1 MPREVLVLDAQG
13 AIRRAAN
20 REFAERE
27 HDLACAVAEP
37 KNRHERAQSTPF
49 GDVQRHDLHSPILSG
64 RVSTPTQPL
73 AESSP
78 DLSGQVLDDRYRLIE
93 GMKRGAMGTVYL
105 AEQLRMNT
113 FVAVKVLHASHDE
126 RARERFAREATALG
140 RLQHP
145 NIARGIDFGWTGT
158 GQLYLVMER
167 IEGVD
172 LRERLASGG
181 RFEWR
186 EVCRLGAQL
195 AGALHAAHVAGFI
208 HRDLKPENVMLDQ
221 APDGDQIRVLDF
233 GIAKVSSAESQQLM
247 GDDRPLTLQGDVLG
261 TVGYMAPEQA
271 MGQIIDR
278 RADLYSLG
286 VLLWEMLT
294 GERLFD
300 QDADTVL
307 GTQLEERLPPPY
319 LSSDAPEEL
328 GALVARLLK
337 TLPDARPANAEDVER
352 ELLQLLAPRPVRPW
366 GRWLAIGASLLAL
379 LVAGVVAIRVGG
391 GQPDAELD
399 DEAIA
404 EPRPQFTVVAPDPL
418 PEKDDEETAE
428 PELPLGDLLHGRRSE
443 RVAAAHAV
451 LAAGDDA
458 PPFAVAVARLELAR
472 QCETKHRQI
481 RAISRYADPRALP
494 ALQRANRL
502 RREGCGALGR
512 RDCYAC
518 LREDLAEALRT
529 LPRADRP

>member
-1 MPREVLVLDAQG
+1 MPREVLVLNTQ
-13 AIRRAAN
+13 RAVCRSAN
-20 REFAERE
+20 GEFAERK
-27 HDLACAVAEP
+27 HNFAGAVAEP
-37 KNRHERAQSTPF
+37 EDGHGAPRVPDPQPL
-49 GDVQRHDLHSPILSG
+49 QRVAILSG
-64 RVSTPTQPL
+64 RVSIPTQPL

-78 DLSGQVLDDRYRLIE
+78 DLSGEVLDDRYRLIE

-113 FVAVKVLHASHDE
+113 IVAVKVLHASHDE
-126 RARERFAREATALG
+126 RMRERFAREATALG

-145 NIARGIDFGWTGT
+145 NIARGIDFGWTAG

-195 AGALHAAHVAGFI
+195 AAALHSAHVAGFI
-208 HRDLKPENVMLDQ
+208 HRDLKPENVMLEHVS
-221 APDGDQIRVLDF
+221 ADGVQIRVLDF
-233 GIAKVSSAESQQLM
+233 GIAKVSSADSQQLM

-294 GERLFD
+294 GERLFGED
-300 QDADTVL
+300 HDKVL
-307 GTQLEERLPPPY
+307 GTQLEDRLPPPY
-319 LSSDAPEEL
+319 LSSDAPEGLGEL
-328 GALVARLLK
+328 VGRLLK
-337 TLPDARPANAEDVER
+337 TLPDARPANAEEVEA
-352 ELLQLLAPRPVRPW
+352 E
-366 GRWLAIGASLLAL
+366 LLAL
-379 LVAGVVAIRVGG
+379 LRPPAPKRSWTRWFGLAAGAVALVVAGVLGAQLLGTE
-391 GQPDAELD
+391 PEPETPPEP
-399 DEAIA
+399 EATQT
-404 EPRPQFTVVAPDPL
+404 PQFTVVAPEPL
-418 PEKDDEETAE
+418 PDKEDEEE
-428 PELPLGDLLHGRRSE
+428 VEEELPLDRLLNGRRQE

-451 LAAGDDA
+451 LAAGEDA
-458 PPFAVAVARLELAR
+458 PPFAIAVARLELAR
-472 QCETKHRQI
+472 QCDTKHRQI
-481 RAISRYADPRALP
+481 RAISRHADPRALP

-502 RREGCGALGR
+502 PRDGCGVLGR
-512 RDCYAC
+512 RDCYSC
-518 LREDLAEALRT
+518 LRDDLAYVLRT
-529 LPRADRP
+529 LPRDD

>member
-1 MPREVLVLDAQG
+1 MS
-13 AIRRAAN
+13 I
-20 REFAERE
+20 
-27 HDLACAVAEP
+27 
-37 KNRHERAQSTPF
+37 
-49 GDVQRHDLHSPILSG
+49 
-64 RVSTPTQPL
+64 PTQPL

-78 DLSGQVLDDRYRLIE
+78 DLSGEILDDRYRLIE

-113 FVAVKVLHASHDE
+113 IVAVKVLHASHDE

-145 NIARGIDFGWTGT
+145 NIARGIDFGWTAG

-172 LRERLASGG
+172 LRERLASAG

-195 AGALHAAHVAGFI
+195 AGALHSAHVSGFI
-208 HRDLKPENVMLDQ
+208 HRDLKPENVMIEHG
-221 APDGDQIRVLDF
+221 PDGDQIKVLDF
-233 GIAKVSSAESQQLM
+233 GIAKVSTAESQQLM

-294 GERLFD
+294 GERLFGGD
-300 QDADTVL
+300 HDAVL
-307 GTQLEERLPPPY
+307 GIQLEDRLPPPY
-319 LSSDAPEEL
+319 LSSGAPEEL
-328 GALVARLLK
+328 GTLIGRLLK

-352 ELLQLLAPRPVRPW
+352 ELAQLLEPRASKARWRPW
-366 GRWLAIGASLLAL
+366 MLATGSLVLLA
-379 LVAGVVAIRVGG
+379 VAGLLGAQLVQSER
-391 GQPDAELD
+391 
-399 DEAIA
+399 A
-404 EPRPQFTVVAPDPL
+404 EPVEEIEEPRLPQFTVVAPDPL
-418 PEKDDEETAE
+418 PDKDDEEE
-428 PELPLGDLLHGRRSE
+428 VEPEIPELPLDDLLNGRRSE
-443 RVAAAHAV
+443 RVAASHAV
-451 LAAGDDA
+451 LAAGDEA
-458 PPFAVAVARLELAR
+458 PPFAIAVARLELAR

-481 RAISRYADPRALP
+481 RAISRYEDPRALP
-494 ALQRANRL
+494 ALQRTNRL
-502 RREGCGALGR
+502 PRDGCGTLGR
-512 RDCYAC
+512 RDCFSC

-529 LPRADRP
+529 LPRSDPSP